1 VHRHHLKRRTVPLS
15 FDVPATIALITEQ
28 IADAVRDL
36 GRRGALVAISGGVDS
51 SVCAG
56 LCAKALGPERVFGL
70 LLPER
75 ANSPDATIDGRQVAE
90 ALGIEY
96 ATVPITDVLQALG
109 CYEQQVAALR
119 RIVPDYQPGWR
130 HKIVRSAPTGG
141 MVILSMEIHDD
152 AGDVRTVRIPADVYR
167 EYISAQNMKQRV
179 RKLLEYT
186 WAERLGYA
194 VIGTPNR
201 LEFDQGF
208 FVKSGDGLADIKPI
222 AGLYKSQVF
231 ALVRDLGLPEK
242 IATRPPTTDT
252 FTLPQSQEE
261 YFFGHPHERMDLLLW
276 GRDNDLSPAEL
287 EAETGID
294 ASVVEAAYGEIDRR
308 RAGAMYL
315 HAGAI
320 VLEAG
325 VGPDPRR
332 ILAGA
337 A

>member
-1 VHRHHLKRRTVPLS
+1 MPLS
-15 FDVPATIALITEQ
+15 FDVPATISLLTEG
-28 IADAVRDL
+28 IREAVNDL
-36 GRRGALVAISGGVDS
+36 GRRGALVALSGGVDS
-51 SVCAG
+51 SVSAG
-56 LCAKALGPERVFGL
+56 LCARALGPERVFGL
-70 LLPER
+70 LLPEV
-75 ANSPDATIDGRQVAE
+75 ANSPDATTDGRDVAE
-90 ALGIEY
+90 SLGIAY
-96 ATVPITDVLQALG
+96 TTVPITDVLGALG

-119 RIVPDYQPGWR
+119 RIVPEYQPSWR
-130 HKIVRSAPTGG
+130 HKIVRSAPNGG

-152 AGDVRTVRIPADVYR
+152 SGEVRTVRIPADVYR

-231 ALVRDLGLPEK
+231 ALVRELGLPER

-276 GRDNDLSPAEL
+276 GRENGLSPEGL

-294 ASVVEAAYGEIDRR
+294 AAVAQAAYAEIDRR
-308 RAGAMYL
+308 RAGARYL

-320 VLEAG
+320 VIEAG

-332 ILAGA
+332 LLTEAV
-337 A
+337 

>member
-1 VHRHHLKRRTVPLS
+1 MPLE
-15 FDVPATIALITEQ
+15 FDIPATIAQLTEG
-28 IADAVRDL
+28 IRDAVRDL
-36 GRRGALVAISGGVDS
+36 GRRGALVALSGGVDS
-51 SVCAG
+51 SVSAG
-56 LCAKALGPERVFGL
+56 LCTAALGPDRVFGL
-70 LLPER
+70 LLPEV
-75 ANSPDATIDGRQVAE
+75 ANSPDATTDGRDVAE
-90 ALGIEY
+90 SLGIEY
-96 ATVPITDVLQALG
+96 VTIPITDVLSALG

-119 RIVPDYQPGWR
+119 RIAPDYQPSWR

-152 AGDVRTVRIPADVYR
+152 AGEVRTVRIPADVYR

-201 LEFDQGF
+201 LEYDQGF
-208 FVKSGDGLADIKPI
+208 FVRSGDGLADLKPI

-231 ALVRDLGLPEK
+231 ALVRHLGLPEK

-276 GRDNDLSPAEL
+276 GRDNDLSPAEV
-287 EAETGID
+287 ERETGI
-294 ASVVEAAYGEIDRR
+294 AAAVVEAAYSEIDRR
-308 RAGAMYL
+308 RAGAVYL

-320 VLEAG
+320 VLEAA
-325 VGPDPRR
+325 VAADPSRD
-332 ILAGA
+332 LVAGRA
-337 A
+337 

>member
-1 VHRHHLKRRTVPLS
+1 MPLE
-15 FDVPATIALITEQ
+15 FDIPATIAHLTEG
-28 IADAVRDL
+28 IREAVRDL
-36 GRRGALVAISGGVDS
+36 GRRGALVALSGGVDS
-51 SVCAG
+51 SVSAG
-56 LCAKALGPERVFGL
+56 LCAAALGPDRVFGL
-70 LLPER
+70 LLPEV
-75 ANSPDATIDGRQVAE
+75 ANSPDATIDGREVAE
-90 ALGIEY
+90 SLGIEY
-96 ATVPITDVLQALG
+96 VTVPITDVLSALG

-119 RIVPDYQPGWR
+119 RIAPDYQPSWR
-130 HKIVRSAPTGG
+130 HKIVRSAPSGG

-201 LEFDQGF
+201 LEYDQGF
-208 FVKSGDGLADIKPI
+208 FVKSGDGLADLKPI

-231 ALVRDLGLPEK
+231 ALVRHLGLPEK

-276 GRDNDLSPAEL
+276 GRENGLSPEEL
-287 EAETGID
+287 ERETGID
-294 ASVVEAAYGEIDRR
+294 ASVVEGAYAEIDRR
-308 RAGAMYL
+308 RAGAVYL

-320 VLEAG
+320 VLEAA
-325 VGPDPRR
+325 VATDPTRD
-332 ILAGA
+332 LVAGKA
-337 A
+337 